1 MTKACFPMAI
11 LWTSLDNSFMYPN
24 SKGLLCPSY
33 HFAWAVP
40 CQSWHN
46 RAESDNKKIIYW
58 IFIFVWFSFWF
69 CGDREFIFLIKNS
82 TYIFFARKTKANKYI
97 ITYFTSFVSF
107 CSFVSFFF
115 LFILF
120 FIFWFLIIKYIYF
133 FPQCNFG
140 LFSSWLLLSSWIEFA
155 LSFIVLKFI
164 FAVLSFYLFYRSL
177 FLCLEPKGFISS
189 KNFLRFPN

>member
-11 LWTSLDNSFMYPN
+11 LWTSLDNSFMYQN

-120 FIFWFLIIKYIYF
+120 FIFWFLILKYICFFLSAISVFFLLDCFYPHELRLLYF
-133 FPQCNFG
+133 
-140 LFSSWLLLSSWIEFA
+140 LLI
-155 LSFIVLKFI
+155 
-164 FAVLSFYLFYRSL
+164 
-177 FLCLEPKGFISS
+177 
-189 KNFLRFPN
+189 